1 MINNKSRIA
10 VCLGNGESR
19 LGVDLNEL
27 QKYSTVWGCNAIY
40 RDWTPDRLV
49 CVDIGMSHEIYRSG
63 YCFDNVVYFRGW
75 TRLPEE
81 AYELVVKP
89 THISQEDIID
99 LESYIH
105 ESPRVEG
112 CNEFV
117 MSGQDLDVLRELRE
131 QYLTESRESG
141 RDINPHNVEIA
152 LDDKRAG
159 LWITWV
165 AAEDKVI
172 KTESLPGDTDYGF
185 DSGSLSSLLASV
197 HDEPDEIYLVGMDL
211 FSTQQTVN
219 NVYKGTDCY
228 IHEKGDAIDPA
239 YWIGFHKL
247 IFDKFPHI
255 KYYKVNPSENDKVNR
270 VIEEWND
277 TPNLQYISIEE
288 MWDRLI

>member
-1 MINNKSRIA
+1 
-10 VCLGNGESR
+10 
-19 LGVDLNEL
+19 
-27 QKYSTVWGCNAIY
+27 
-40 RDWTPDRLV
+40 
-49 CVDIGMSHEIYRSG
+49 
-63 YCFDNVVYFRGW
+63 
-75 TRLPEE
+75 
-81 AYELVVKP
+81 
-89 THISQEDIID
+89 
-99 LESYIH
+99 
-105 ESPRVEG
+105 
-112 CNEFV
+112 
-117 MSGQDLDVLRELRE
+117 MSGLDLDVLRELRE
-131 QYLTESRESG
+131 QYLTEAQELG
-141 RDINPHNVEIA
+141 RDINPHNVEIV

-219 NVYKGTDCY
+219 NVYKGTNCY
-228 IHEKGDAIDPA
+228 IHEKGDPIDPT

-255 KYYKVNPSENDKVNR
+255 KYYKVNPSENDEINR
-270 VIEEWND
+270 VIEEWNN
-277 TPNLQYISIEE
+277 TPNLQYITIEE